1 MKNSR
6 KCPKCQSSDIVRVP
20 GKLGPFGVE
29 FGMTQLSSIK
39 VTRYLCASCGFMEYW
54 IDSANDIA
62 RVKKKYG
69 AAPG

>member
-1 MKNSR
+1 MKISKR
-6 KCPKCQSSDIVRVP
+6 CSKCQSAGIVRVP
-20 GKLGPFGVE
+20 GQPWVGGNNIRWPWNTV
-29 FGMTQLSSIK
+29 Q
-39 VTRYLCASCGFMEYW
+39 VTRYLCTSCGFVEQW